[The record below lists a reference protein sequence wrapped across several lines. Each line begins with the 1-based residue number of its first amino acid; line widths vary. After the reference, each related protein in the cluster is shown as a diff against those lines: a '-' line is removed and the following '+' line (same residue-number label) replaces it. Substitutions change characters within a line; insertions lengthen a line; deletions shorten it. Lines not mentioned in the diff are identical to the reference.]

1 MNDFFKNVDP
11 DTLRKA
17 KNTIDQMLTE
27 EQKQKLTLKLGNM
40 SKEELL
46 RRMNQMAGNRD
57 LEMMLK
63 NLDQKTLSEK
73 LKDLK

>member
-1 MNDFFKNVDP
+1 MNDFFKNVDT

-27 EQKQKLTLKLGNM
+27 EQKQKLMRKVGNI

-46 RRMNQMAGNRD
+46 AKMNQLAGNRD

-63 NLDQKTLSEK
+63 NLDQATLSEK